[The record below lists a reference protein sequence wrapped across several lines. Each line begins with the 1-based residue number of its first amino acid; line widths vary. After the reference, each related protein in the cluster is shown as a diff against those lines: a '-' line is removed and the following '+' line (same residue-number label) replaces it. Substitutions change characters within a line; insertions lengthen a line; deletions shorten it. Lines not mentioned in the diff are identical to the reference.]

1 MEKGLVKKI
10 ISRALIV
17 FLFINFVFLIYFF
30 SYHQPYDRLEVIF
43 LDIGQ
48 GDAILIKTPQ
58 NKNILIDG
66 GPDKGIIYKIDQY
79 LPINNR
85 QIDLMILTHPDPD
98 HFIGLMEVLS
108 RLKVKKIITNGARDN
123 SSAYLLFEKLIK
135 EKELTPLV
143 IKKSLKI
150 DLGEEIYLDFFW
162 PKEDLENKILGDNN
176 YFSLV
181 FKMVFKKINFLFTG
195 DADEKAE
202 EEIIFSEEGLKADV
216 LKVGHHGS
224 KYSSSL
230 DFLRKV
236 KPQYA
241 VISCGKN
248 NKFGHP
254 NLRVLKNLEI
264 VGAKV
269 FRTDELGDII
279 FETDGS
285 NLFLSRYARSR
296 EAGK

>member
-1 MEKGLVKKI
+1 MGEGLIKKNI
-10 ISRALIV
+10 RVLIV
-17 FLFINFVFLIYFF
+17 FLFINFILLIYFS
-30 SYHQPYDRLEVIF
+30 SYHQSHNHLKVIF
-43 LDIGQ
+43 FDIGQ
-48 GDAILIKTPQ
+48 GDAILISTPQ

-66 GPDKGIIYKIDQY
+66 GPDKKIIYKIDQY

-98 HFIGLMEVLS
+98 HLTGLVEVLS
-108 RLKVKKIITNGARDN
+108 RLKVEKIITNGVRDN
-123 SSAYLLFEKLIK
+123 SPIYLLFEKLIK
-135 EKELTPLV
+135 EKELIPLV
-143 IKKSLKI
+143 IKKPLKI
-150 DLGEEIYLDFFW
+150 DLGGGLSLDFFW
-162 PKEDLENKILGDNN
+162 PREDLENKVLGDNN

-181 FKMVFKKINFLFTG
+181 FKMVFKKITFLFTG
-195 DADEKAE
+195 DADEKTE
-202 EEIIFSEEGLKADV
+202 EEIISLGEDLKSDV

-241 VISCGKN
+241 IISCGKN

-254 NLRVLKNLEI
+254 NLRVLKNLET

-269 FRTDELGDII
+269 FRTDESGDIV
-279 FETDGS
+279 FETDG
-285 NLFLSRYARSR
+285 NKLFL
-296 EAGK
+296 K

>member
-1 MEKGLVKKI
+1 MEKGLIKKI
-10 ISRALIV
+10 VRVLIV
-17 FLFINFVFLIYFF
+17 FLFINFVLLIYFS
-30 SYHQPYDRLEVIF
+30 SYHQSQDRLKVIF
-43 LDIGQ
+43 FDIGQ
-48 GDAILIKTPQ
+48 GDTILIKTPQ

-85 QIDLMILTHPDPD
+85 QIDLMISTHPDPD
-98 HFIGLMEVLS
+98 HLTGLVEVLS
-108 RLKVKKIITNGARDN
+108 RLKVKKIITNGVKDN
-123 SSAYLLFEKLIK
+123 SPIYLLFEKLIK

-143 IKKSLKI
+143 IKKPLRI
-150 DLGEEIYLDFFW
+150 DLGGGLSLDFFW
-162 PKEDLENKILGDNN
+162 PREDLVNKVLGDNN
-176 YFSLV
+176 QFSLV
-181 FKMVFKKINFLFTG
+181 FKMVFKKTSFLFTG

-202 EEIIFSEEGLKADV
+202 EEIISLEENLKVDV
-216 LKVGHHGS
+216 LKVAHHGS

-241 VISCGKN
+241 VISSGKN

-254 NLRVLKNLEI
+254 NLRVLKNLET

-279 FETDGS
+279 FETDGN
-285 NLFLSRYARSR
+285 NLFL
-296 EAGK
+296 K

>member
-1 MEKGLVKKI
+1 MEKGLIKKI
-10 ISRALIV
+10 VRVLIV
-17 FLFINFVFLIYFF
+17 FLFINFVLLIYFS
-30 SYHQPYDRLEVIF
+30 SYHQSQDRLKVIF
-43 LDIGQ
+43 FDIGQ
-48 GDAILIKTPQ
+48 GDTILIKTPQ

-98 HFIGLMEVLS
+98 HFTGLAEVLS
-108 RLKVKKIITNGARDN
+108 RLKVKKIITNGAQDN
-123 SSAYLLFEKLIK
+123 SPAYLLFEKLIK

-143 IKKSLKI
+143 IKKPLKI
-150 DLGEEIYLDFFW
+150 DLGEDLFLDFFW
-162 PKEDLENKILGDNN
+162 PQEDLENKVLGDNN

-181 FKMVFKKINFLFTG
+181 FKMVFKKTSFLFTG

-202 EEIIFSEEGLKADV
+202 EEIISLEENLKVDV
-216 LKVGHHGS
+216 LKVAHHGS

-241 VISCGKN
+241 VISSGKN

-254 NLRVLKNLEI
+254 NLRVLKNLET

-279 FETDGS
+279 FETDGN
-285 NLFLSRYARSR
+285 NLFL
-296 EAGK
+296 K

>member
-1 MEKGLVKKI
+1 MEKGLIKKI
-10 ISRALIV
+10 VRVLIV
-17 FLFINFVFLIYFF
+17 FLFINFVLLIYFS
-30 SYHQPYDRLEVIF
+30 SYHQSQDRLKVIF
-43 LDIGQ
+43 FDIGQ
-48 GDAILIKTPQ
+48 GDTILIKTPQ

-98 HFIGLMEVLS
+98 HFTGLAEVLS
-108 RLKVKKIITNGARDN
+108 RLKVKKIITNGVKNN
-123 SSAYLLFEKLIK
+123 SPIYLLFEKLIK

-143 IKKSLKI
+143 IKKPLRI
-150 DLGEEIYLDFFW
+150 DLGGGLSLDFFW
-162 PKEDLENKILGDNN
+162 PREDLVNKVLGDNN
-176 YFSLV
+176 QFSLV
-181 FKMVFKKINFLFTG
+181 FKMVFKKTSFLFTG

-202 EEIIFSEEGLKADV
+202 EEIISLEENLKVDV
-216 LKVGHHGS
+216 LKVAHHGS

-241 VISCGKN
+241 VISSGKN

-254 NLRVLKNLEI
+254 NLRVLKNLET

-279 FETDGS
+279 FETDGN
-285 NLFLSRYARSR
+285 NLFL
-296 EAGK
+296 K